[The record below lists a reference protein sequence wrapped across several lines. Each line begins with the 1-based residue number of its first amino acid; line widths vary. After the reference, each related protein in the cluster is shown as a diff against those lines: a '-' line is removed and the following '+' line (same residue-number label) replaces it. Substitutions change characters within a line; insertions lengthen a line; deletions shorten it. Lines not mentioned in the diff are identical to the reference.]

1 MSIHSNLIKKQYSF
15 YNLLIGKK
23 FLLAITGF
31 ILIGFVLVHL
41 LGNLFIF
48 AGRDILNNYANAL
61 HENKILF
68 IISNIIII
76 TSLISHIY
84 ISIQITLVN
93 RKAKSIKH
101 INQEHIRASFSS
113 RNMMIT
119 GIIIAL
125 FIVFHLYHFAGSNL
139 YANEYNLIDD
149 QGKKD
154 VFLMIIQEFSY
165 IPISIIY
172 MFAITILGLHL
183 NHAIFSFFQTLGL
196 LKTKKFVNR
205 MIKTSKI
212 ISFFIFF
219 GYIIIPIAIL
229 LKIIK

>member
-1 MSIHSNLIKKQYSF
+1 MSIHSIEMKKRYNF

-23 FLLAITGF
+23 IIFAITGI
-31 ILIGFVLVHL
+31 ILIGFISMHL
-41 LGNLFIF
+41 LGNLSIF
-48 AGRDILNNYANAL
+48 AGRHVLNNYAYIL

-68 IISNIIII
+68 ILANLIII
-76 TSLISHIY
+76 TSLITHVW
-84 ISIQITLVN
+84 ISIQLTLIN
-93 RKAKSIKH
+93 RQTKSLH
-101 INQEHIRASFSS
+101 YTNQKYLEASLSS
-113 RNMMIT
+113 RNMIIT

-125 FIVFHLYHFAGSNL
+125 FIIFHLYHFTGGNL

-154 VFLMIIQEFSY
+154 VFLMLIQEFSY
-165 IPISIIY
+165 IPISIFY
-172 MFAITILGLHL
+172 MFSITALGLHL

-196 LKTKKFVNR
+196 LKTEKIIIK
-205 MIKTSKI
+205 MKKTSNL

-219 GYIIIPIAIL
+219 GYIIIPITIL